1 MKSLSKRLH
10 TKANETTTTKKDGTQ
25 PNGKFSY
32 VAPPL
37 VLLLPPSCY
46 ILQCYVAPPL
56 VLPLPPSCYILLC
69 YVAQPLVLPL
79 PLSCYTLMKSLS
91 KRLQTKRTK
100 PQPRKKMERS
110 QTEGSVMLRHPLLD
124 NSPPRVML
132 GDAMPRYVTL
142 CVLSMLYHTIILCH
156 ANLSRRNI

>member
-1 MKSLSKRLH
+1 MPHETTLSLQLNGFMKSLSKRLH

-25 PNGKFSY
+25 PNGRFS
-32 VAPPL
+32 
-37 VLLLPPSCY
+37 
-46 ILQCYVAPPL
+46 YVAPPL

-79 PLSCYTLMKSLS
+79 PLSCYTLMKWLS

-100 PQPRKKMERS
+100 QQPRKKMERS

-142 CVLSMLYHTIILCH
+142 CALSMLYHTIILCH